1 MKKRTVMMAQTRQ
14 TVVSLDISHSFLYII
29 RPTFTTLTSECNL
42 DDILFDYL
50 KQQANN
56 KCTKITEGYVD
67 KKSDWFPLWSSF
79 IY

>member
-1 MKKRTVMMAQTRQ
+1 MMAQMRQ

-29 RPTFTTLTSECNL
+29 RPTFTTITLTSECHL
-42 DDILFDYL
+42 DYILFDYL

-56 KCTKITEGYVD
+56 TCTKIAEGYVD
-67 KKSDWFPLWSSF
+67 KKSDLFPLWPSF